1 MKKLFLTLR
10 NRWQA
15 KTPLIFSRIIKI
27 AVGMSTSAI
36 TFHTICMT
44 NNIDEPEWWLQ
55 AMPYIVGIGVG
66 AGAVAK
72 LTQQYDKDN
81 NPIRK
86 PRKPR
91 KSKWEHTL

>member
-27 AVGMSTSAI
+27 AVTLSTSAI
-36 TFHTICMT
+36 AIHTTCTSI
-44 NNIDEPEWWLQ
+44 NIDEPEWWLS
-55 AMPYIVGIGVG
+55 AMPYIIGIGVG

-81 NPIRK
+81 KPIRK

-91 KSKWEHTL
+91 KPKWEHTS

>member
-27 AVGMSTSAI
+27 AVGMSTVAVAI
-36 TFHTICMT
+36 QTALTAAGAAA
-44 NNIDEPEWWLQ
+44 PEWWDIVF
-55 AMPYIVGIGVG
+55 PYFVG
-66 AGAVAK
+66 AGAGMATIAK

-81 NPIRK
+81 NPIQKKKRM
-86 PRKPR
+86 
-91 KSKWEHTL
+91 

>member
-1 MKKLFLTLR
+1 MNKLFLTLR

-27 AVGMSTSAI
+27 AVGISTVSIAI
-36 TFHTICMT
+36 QTALTASGASV
-44 NNIDEPEWWLQ
+44 PEWWEFIF
-55 AMPYIVGIGVG
+55 PYFVG
-66 AGAVAK
+66 AGAGMATIAK

-86 PRKPR
+86 PKKLRKL
-91 KSKWEHTL
+91 KWEHTL